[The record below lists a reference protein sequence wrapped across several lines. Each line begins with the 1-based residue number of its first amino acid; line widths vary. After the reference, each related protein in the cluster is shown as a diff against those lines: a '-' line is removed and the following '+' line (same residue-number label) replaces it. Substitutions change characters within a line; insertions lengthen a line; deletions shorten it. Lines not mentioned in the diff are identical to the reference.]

1 MRVLLQGGFLL
12 KNFKWYNCHVCGVIL
27 ILMAPVGA
35 RPGFFACITG
45 VDVLIKVSIPEWAD
59 SGVCVQHDPDSVQD
73 SYEEQ
78 EFWID

>member
-1 MRVLLQGGFLL
+1 
-12 KNFKWYNCHVCGVIL
+12 
-27 ILMAPVGA
+27 MAPVGA